1 MKIIL
6 CDRDNSRFEVIAD
19 SALTLPGRPTFIP
32 DIPEATSWELL
43 PMAAVRISRLG
54 KSVSAKFASRYSD
67 AFTLAARLMPLDA
80 SGMPLD
86 GIASLIDFGVTLG
99 EWSALPEDADPEIT
113 FGSATATLRGFLQ
126 SAADATVAVSR
137 CATIK
142 MGDILLLPLPMKA
155 VVARAGE
162 EITGSAADGTRL
174 LHVRLK

>member
-32 DIPEATSWELL
+32 DIPEAASWELR

-54 KSVSAKFASRYSD
+54 KSVSAKFARRYSD

-155 VVARAGE
+155 VEARAGE
-162 EITGSAADGTRL
+162 EITGSTADGTRL

>member
-32 DIPEATSWELL
+32 DIPEAASWELR

-54 KSVSAKFASRYSD
+54 KSVSAKFARRYSD
-67 AFTLAARLMPLDA
+67 AFTLAARLMPLD
-80 SGMPLD
+80 
-86 GIASLIDFGVTLG
+86 GIASLIDFGVTIG

-142 MGDILLLPLPMKA
+142 MGDILLLPLPLKA
-155 VVARAGE
+155 VEARAGE